1 MLIPL
6 RSGVDPAAAREA
18 VATFLSEWTE
28 SHWDTYLST
37 AGAMVQG
44 KITLDEAQQ
53 KMLEDL
59 EDSQDEFAQKLPE
72 ILDRLWDFSQ
82 APGGPIGSALEALD
96 GPFWESFLGLARDG
110 AKWLVETFTVDDL
123 DRKKVAD
130 RLTARAVLLELRA
143 AEIADGGG
151 SIPRVAH
158 LRRVA
163 ARKRDRAA
171 TVLAKIGG

>member
-18 VATFLSEWTE
+18 VSTFLSEWTE
-28 SHWDTYLST
+28 RHWDVYQET

-72 ILDRLWDFSQ
+72 VLDKLWDFSR
-82 APGGPIGSALEALD
+82 APGGPIGATLEALD

-110 AKWLVETFTVDDL
+110 AKWIVETFTVDDL
-123 DRKKVAD
+123 DRKKVAK
-130 RLTARAVLLELRA
+130 RLTARAEKLEHRA
-143 AEIADGGG
+143 AELADGGA
-151 SIPRVAH
+151 SPARVAH
-158 LRRVA
+158 FHRVA
-163 ARKRDRAA
+163 SRKRKRAA
-171 TVLAKIGG
+171 RLLSQIGR